1 MSTASAGAGD
11 PLPPGCERIEIQLG
25 ELKQL
30 FNSMDPAPFH
40 ERDLDPKAEAFIV
53 EWARELRRD
62 APLGLIVRLSRE
74 TAGAEDE
81 DALRRAVDEY
91 FARSAAASR
100 AQLRRL
106 FRTGRWSLLI
116 GVAFVAAAILIGDRV
131 ADLVGRAEY
140 GRIVKESIAIG
151 AWVALWRPMEIFLYD
166 WWPIRGEIRLYDR
179 LAAMAVR
186 VVGIEGSPA

>member
-1 MSTASAGAGD
+1 VSTVTAGD

-53 EWARELRRD
+53 DWARELRRD
-62 APLGLIVRLSRE
+62 APLALIVRLSRQ
-74 TAGAEDE
+74 AAAPGDVA
-81 DALRRAVDEY
+81 ALQRAVDEY
-91 FARSAAASR
+91 FARCAASSR
-100 AQLRRL
+100 VRLRRL

-116 GVAFVAAAILIGDRV
+116 GLAFVAAAIVIGERV
-131 ADLVGRAEY
+131 ADLAGRADY
-140 GRIVKESIAIG
+140 GRVIKESIAIG
-151 AWVALWRPMEIFLYD
+151 AWVALWRPLEIFLYD

-179 LAAMAVR
+179 LAVMTVR
-186 VVGIEGSPA
+186 LVGAEGNPA

>member
-1 MSTASAGAGD
+1 MSTATAGD
-11 PLPPGCERIEIQLG
+11 PLPPGSERIEIQLG

-40 ERDLDPKAEAFIV
+40 ERDLDPKAETFIV

-62 APLGLIVRLSRE
+62 APLALIVRLSRQ
-74 TAGAEDE
+74 AAAPE
-81 DALRRAVDEY
+81 DAAGLQRAVDEY

-100 AQLRRL
+100 ARLRRL

-140 GRIVKESIAIG
+140 GRIVKESVAIG
-151 AWVALWRPMEIFLYD
+151 AWVALWRPIEIFLYD

-186 VVGIEGSPA
+186 VLGMEGSPA